1 VTKLTH
7 FLYTQGGQLMI
18 ISNTQRNDYYSY
30 LLSAKLNNTQ
40 LLFVCFLYNHTIELS
55 KARLRIPNISKLS
68 SILEI
73 DRSNLIHDI
82 NKLIQRNIIIKEK
95 NVYAI
100 NLDFSQWQVDKKIF
114 QKIRN
119 HSSSIIKYQLDN

>member
-1 VTKLTH
+1 
-7 FLYTQGGQLMI
+7 MI